1 MAADDSVEVVS
12 PPKAIERPNQS
23 LLSRKSS
30 EVIQHSTGGLFE
42 LVKSNEN
49 SHNVS
54 KIFLFSAFQGGKFKF

>member
-1 MAADDSVEVVS
+1 VAADDSVEVVS
-12 PPKAIERPNQS
+12 PPHEIERRKQS
-23 LLSRKSS
+23 FSSRKSS

-54 KIFLFSAFQGGKFKF
+54 QILDSARS